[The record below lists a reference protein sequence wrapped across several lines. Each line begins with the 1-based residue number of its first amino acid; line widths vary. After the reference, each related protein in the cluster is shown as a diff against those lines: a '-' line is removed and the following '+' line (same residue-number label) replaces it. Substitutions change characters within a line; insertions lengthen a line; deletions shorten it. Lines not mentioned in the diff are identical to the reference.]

1 MLTIGHNGH
10 PFLLIWDS
18 PYNLRGT
25 NVFSFNAACISSAH
39 PVAFINLITV
49 LSTLLVAAS
58 LCKLG
63 WGSSGIERSSLGEAK
78 EVRGGILQII
88 KNCAAP

>member
-1 MLTIGHNGH
+1 M
-10 PFLLIWDS
+10 
-18 PYNLRGT
+18 
-25 NVFSFNAACISSAH
+25 FSFNAACIFSAH
-39 PVAFINLITV
+39 PVAFIHLITV

-78 EVRGGILQII
+78 EVRGEFCKLLKTVQPPKSNI
-88 KNCAAP
+88 KRHE